1 MSKSYIQK
9 PMTDNFKQVFFQMN
23 VANMLHSKA
32 SRQDITLFI
41 SVQRTGTYSLQKKK
55 KIPEWLISYYKSLE
69 DI

>member
-55 KIPEWLISYYKSLE
+55 KYQSDW
-69 DI
+69 

>member
-1 MSKSYIQK
+1 
-9 PMTDNFKQVFFQMN
+9 MTDNFKQVFFQMN

-55 KIPEWLISYYKSLE
+55 KYQS
-69 DI
+69 D